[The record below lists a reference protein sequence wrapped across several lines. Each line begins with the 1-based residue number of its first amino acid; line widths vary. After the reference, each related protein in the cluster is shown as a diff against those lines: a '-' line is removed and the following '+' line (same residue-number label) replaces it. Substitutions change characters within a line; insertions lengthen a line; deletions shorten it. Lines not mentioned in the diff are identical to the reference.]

1 MQFSRKLTHAVVA
14 LTCIGM
20 VIPQVTLAAPQA
32 AVAAVKARDVALNTT
47 GNLSGAVLNAQ
58 AKPVDGA
65 KVVLS
70 RNGTAVAETIAKKDG
85 TFTLPQVKSGSY
97 EIAVGEAK
105 ASIRVWT
112 SEAAPAHAARK
123 MALASEGVIRAQNEG
138 EEFFY
143 EDQGGVIGG
152 LDIITLAVLTTAT
165 GALVLGAI
173 NNKKL
178 NDINDKL
185 DDVVSP

>member
-14 LTCIGM
+14 LSCIGM
-20 VIPQVTLAAPQA
+20 VVPQVAFAAPKA
-32 AVAAVKARDVALNTT
+32 AVVSVKARDVALNTT
-47 GNLSGAVLNAQ
+47 GHLTGAVLNAQ

-70 RNGTAVAETIAKKDG
+70 RNGTAIAEAISKKDG

-105 ASIRVWT
+105 APIRVWT
-112 SEAAPAHAARK
+112 AEAAPANAARK
-123 MALASEGVIRAQNEG
+123 MALASEGVIRAQDEG
-138 EEFFY
+138 EEYFY
-143 EDQGGVIGG
+143 EEQGGFVGG
-152 LDIITLAVLTTAT
+152 LDIITLTVITASV
-165 GALVLGAI
+165 GALVLSAV
-173 NNKKL
+173 NNQQL

-185 DDVVSP
+185 DDLVSP

>member
-14 LTCIGM
+14 LSCIGM
-20 VIPQVTLAAPQA
+20 VVPQVAFSAPKA
-32 AVAAVKARDVALNTT
+32 AVVTVKARDVALNTT
-47 GNLSGAVLNAQ
+47 GHLTGAVLNAQ

-65 KVVLS
+65 KVVLT
-70 RNGTAVAETIAKKDG
+70 RNGVAVAEAISKKDG
-85 TFTLPQVKSGSY
+85 TFTLPQVNSGSY
-97 EIAVGEAK
+97 DIAVGEAK
-105 ASIRVWT
+105 APIRVWT
-112 SEAAPAHAARK
+112 AEAAPANAARK
-123 MALASEGVIRAQNEG
+123 MALAAEGVIRAQNDG
-138 EEFFY
+138 EVY
-143 EDQGGVIGG
+143 YDDQGGVIGG

-185 DDVVSP
+185 DKISP

>member
-14 LTCIGM
+14 LSCIGM
-20 VIPQVTLAAPQA
+20 VIPQVAFAAPKA
-32 AVAAVKARDVALNTT
+32 AVVTVKARDVALNTT
-47 GNLSGAVLNAQ
+47 GHLSGAVLNAQ

-70 RNGTAVAETIAKKDG
+70 RNGTAIAEAISKKDG

-97 EIAVGEAK
+97 EIAVGAAK
-105 ASIRVWT
+105 APIRVWT
-112 SEAAPAHAARK
+112 AEAAPANAARK
-123 MALASEGVIRAQNEG
+123 MALASEGVIRAQNDG
-138 EEFFY
+138 EVFY

-152 LDIITLAVLTTAT
+152 LDIITLTVITGVVAAV
-165 GALVLGAI
+165 VLSAV
-173 NNKKL
+173 NNQRL

-185 DDVVSP
+185 DNLVSP

>member
-14 LTCIGM
+14 LACIGM
-20 VIPQVTLAAPQA
+20 VVPQAVFAAPKA
-32 AVAAVKARDVALNTT
+32 AVQVMKARDVALNTA
-47 GNLSGAVLNAQ
+47 GDLSGAVLNAQ

-70 RNGTAVAETIAKKDG
+70 QKGKAVAETMSKKDG

-97 EIAVGEAK
+97 DIAVGEAQ
-105 ASIRVWT
+105 AAIRVWK
-112 SEAAPAHAARK
+112 SEAAPANAARK
-123 MALASEGVIRAQNEG
+123 MALAAEGVIRGQDE
-138 EEFFY
+138 Y
-143 EDQGGVIGG
+143 CPPDQGGVFGGG
-152 LDIITLAVLTTAT
+152 LDIITLWTITAAT

-173 NNKKL
+173 NQSDL

-185 DDVVSP
+185 DTLVSP